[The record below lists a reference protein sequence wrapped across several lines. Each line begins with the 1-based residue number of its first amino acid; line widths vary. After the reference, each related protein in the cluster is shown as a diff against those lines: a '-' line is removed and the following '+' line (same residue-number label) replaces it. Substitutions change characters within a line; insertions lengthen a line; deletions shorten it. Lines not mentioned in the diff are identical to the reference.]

1 MTKNFIRNICCII
14 LIFFACL
21 KAQAE
26 KGYFEFTP
34 LAKQAYAKT
43 MSLRLV
49 EANNLLQQMRAS
61 EPDNLLRYYIENY
74 VECLQVFISENKD
87 DYEKL
92 DNHVKE
98 RIKQLKKGDEK
109 SPYYLFCIAQT
120 RLLYTL
126 NCLKFH
132 SYLPSM
138 NQASAAFD
146 ELERN
151 AKKNPDFMPNKMSLG
166 AFHAALGAIPNNW
179 KWSVK
184 FVSGM
189 NGTVKQG
196 IGELNEVIEYAQKN
210 EFLFEQEAYVIYA
223 LIQLN
228 INNAPGNAW
237 SLMSKTNLKPKES
250 PLACFAMANIA
261 TRTGHNDKA
270 IEILSNP
277 PQGNAYMPVPFLDYM
292 LGSAK
297 LYRND
302 TSAARHLQ
310 TFLDNFKGFNN
321 IKSAHQRLA
330 WCALL
335 KGSAE
340 GYWKEMYLCKTVGK
354 AEEGID
360 KNALK
365 EANSGVMPDATLLAA
380 RLLFDGGYFTA
391 AEEKI
396 KPKKEA
402 DFATPEQ
409 KLEYHYRK
417 GRIAQSLKK
426 NKEAIDAYNQT
437 LSLDKKS
444 TTYFPCNSALQLG
457 IIYELL
463 KDTTQARAKYNLCLD
478 LSPDEFADSFHSKA
492 KAGLGRLKVKEG
504 RKEK

>member
-1 MTKNFIRNICCII
+1 MTKHSIRYFTIAII
-14 LIFFACL
+14 VFCTSLRAS
-21 KAQAE
+21 AE

-34 LAKQAYAKT
+34 LAKQAYTKA

-49 EANNLLQQMRAS
+49 EANNLIQQMHAS
-61 EPDNLLRYYIENY
+61 EPDNLVRYYIENY
-74 VECLQVFISENKD
+74 VDCLQVFISENRNEYD
-87 DYEKL
+87 KL

-98 RIKQLKKGDEK
+98 RIKQMKKGDET

-138 NQASAAFD
+138 NQASAAFE

-184 FVSGM
+184 MISGM
-189 NGTVKQG
+189 SGTVKQG
-196 IGELNEVIEYAQKN
+196 VGELDEVMAYAQKN

-237 SLMSKTNLKPKES
+237 SLMSKSNLKPKEN

-270 IEILSNP
+270 IEILSNQ
-277 PQGNAYMPVPFLDYM
+277 PQGNAYLPVPFLDYM

-310 TFLDNFKGFNN
+310 NFLDNFKGFNN
-321 IKSAHQRLA
+321 VKSAHQRLA
-330 WCALL
+330 WCTLL
-335 KGSAE
+335 KGNTE

-365 EANSGVMPDATLLAA
+365 EANSGVIPDPTLLAA

-391 AEEKI
+391 AEEKL
-396 KPKKEA
+396 KAKKEA

-426 NKEAIDAYNQT
+426 NKEAIEAYNQT
-437 LSLDKKS
+437 LELDKKS
-444 TTYFPCNSALQLG
+444 STYFPCNSALQLG
-457 IIYELL
+457 IIYELI
-463 KDTTQARAKYNLCLD
+463 KDTTQARVSYNLCLE

-492 KAGLGRLKVKEG
+492 KAGLGRLKGK
-504 RKEK
+504 